1 VPVHK
6 AASVCQFI
14 TPKNVTTLYQTPYSP
29 PEYFLFPM
37 LKMNLKDL
45 QFMDDAEIQE
55 AVNNEWKK
63 VQKEKFSASF
73 QKKTAQEPV
82 YKQKTES

>member
-1 VPVHK
+1 MSK
-6 AASVCQFI
+6 R
-14 TPKNVTTLYQTPYSP
+14 
-29 PEYFLFPM
+29 
-37 LKMNLKDL
+37 NLKDL
-45 QFMDDAEIQE
+45 HFVDDAEIQE

-82 YKQKTES
+82 YMQKTES

>member
-1 VPVHK
+1 
-6 AASVCQFI
+6 
-14 TPKNVTTLYQTPYSP
+14 
-29 PEYFLFPM
+29 M

-45 QFMDDAEIQE
+45 HFVDDAEIQE

-63 VQKEKFSASF
+63 VQKEKISASF

-82 YKQKTES
+82 YTQKTKS